1 MGEAVPGALVLGGM
15 ASTDADEIAELQ
27 ALFAST
33 PSRESQLP
41 VGAYAKF
48 TAHYDNAV
56 AAKALRERKAELK
69 AQRIREEEKRRQKV
83 KEIVRAEASQ
93 NQKIKEKQDAI
104 KLRNINN
111 KREQRE
117 VEAKWEE
124 ERVARDRAFA
134 EAGRVRV
141 LEAKALDARLDKQE
155 EEVDAQERKEGKE
168 EKEARLAEAAK
179 LKKQM
184 LQYNKVRRPASP
196 CTAAPPHAG
205 RRRRAV
211 HLVRASWSPT
221 SLTA

>member
-1 MGEAVPGALVLGGM
+1 M
-15 ASTDADEIAELQ
+15 STDAQEVAELQ

-48 TAHYDNAV
+48 TSHYDNAV

-69 AQRIREEEKRRQKV
+69 AQRLAEEEARRRKV
-83 KEIVRAEASQ
+83 QDKVRAEASQ
-93 NQKIKEKQDAI
+93 NQKIKQKQDEI
-104 KLRNINN
+104 KLKNINA

-117 VEAKWEE
+117 TEAKWEE

-168 EKEARLAEAAK
+168 EKDARLAEAAK

-184 LQYNKVRRPASP
+184 LEYNKVRRAHHPGPGPRCRLAPSPRGGSTAHDDGRCRAAAATAS
-196 CTAAPPHAG
+196 HD
-205 RRRRAV
+205 
-211 HLVRASWSPT
+211 
-221 SLTA
+221 